1 MMWRTLLA
9 SVVVAGVIGCEEAEP
24 EPHGGGYVA
33 EQPKRKDASGL
44 PEPEAKSVLGKAK
57 QSAERVINEDIAEYN
72 RKIEKAA
79 DEVYPKKP

>member
-9 SVVVAGVIGCEEAEP
+9 SVVVAGVIGCE
-24 EPHGGGYVA
+24 PHGGGYVA
-33 EQPKRKDASGL
+33 EQPKQKDASGL